1 MEKYYKALGLKQ
13 GATIEEIQEAY
24 NKLSIE
30 LDPINNN
37 NLIYFQIEY
46 KKIVEAYAYLIEKL
60 KTDDLILLD
69 HHKQI
74 LERLSKESEIKDE
87 SNNKEEFEV
96 ENEII
101 DDDDKL
107 ISEEIEE
114 IYSEKNNHNVIKTN
128 TKKESIMKR
137 KNISIKELAF
147 GSILLFIGIGI
158 WGVFLQNLGYFKK
171 SEVAITNDVQNVRV
185 VNTVNSNIEGGKVD
199 VNIQEINGNSNSF
212 YDHNGDK
219 EYVRLPVYTFE

>member
-1 MEKYYKALGLKQ
+1 MEKFYKILGLSQ
-13 GATIEEIQEAY
+13 GATIEEIQDAY

-30 LDPINNN
+30 LDPVNNN
-37 NLIYFQIEY
+37 NLIYYQIEH
-46 KKIVEAYAYLIEKL
+46 KKIIEAYTILIEKL
-60 KTDDLILLD
+60 KIHEQLPED

-74 LERLSKESEIKDE
+74 LERLSKESEIKNE
-87 SNNKEEFEV
+87 SNYTENFEV

-101 DDDDKL
+101 NGDDKL
-107 ISEEIEE
+107 VTEELEE
-114 IYSEKNNHNVIKTN
+114 IYSEKNNHNIIKNN

-137 KNISIKELAF
+137 KNISIKEIAF
-147 GSILLFIGIGI
+147 GSILLFIGMGI
-158 WGVFLQNLGYFKK
+158 WGVFFQNLGYFKK